1 MAKVTDDISDVGFNV
16 RPTASIPHAG
26 APRATRRL
34 AVVNAGNR
42 RFLLTDNGLITRKSA
57 VVEQRQHH
65 FYTVAMGN
73 AQEEIYAL
81 EKPVTVILPD
91 GKR

>member
-1 MAKVTDDISDVGFNV
+1 MPAEQIWNRGFLQADK
-16 RPTASIPHAG
+16 RFIAG
-26 APRATRRL
+26 KR
-34 AVVNAGNR
+34 
-42 RFLLTDNGLITRKSA
+42 A